1 MELVTWPTIIK
12 MLELFGPLGL
22 IALIWF
28 VDTRNFQKL
37 IEERRVETSTIL
49 KAYRDDVATVKEM
62 YKSNVRLVESYAGI
76 CGDLHDLVVLNV
88 ERLSVMTEKIDQNE
102 FCPLQRLK
110 KSKIEV
116 EDVR

>member
-1 MELVTWPTIIK
+1 MEMVTWPAVIK
-12 MLELFGPLGL
+12 VLELFGPLGL
-22 IALIWF
+22 IALVWF

-37 IEERRVETSTIL
+37 IEDRRVETTTIL
-49 KAYRDDVATVKEM
+49 KAYREDVSAVKEM
-62 YKSNVRLVESYAGI
+62 YRSNVKLVESYQGI

-116 EDVR
+116 EG